1 MLDPKGRREINTLVK
16 QLNNDTKMTVIS
28 ISHDIE
34 EAVYADQIVLLNNG
48 KVIKVGKPHD
58 ILNDEKLMKSMEL
71 DVPFAYKVS
80 KKLRESGINVEL
92 NLKEREL
99 VNQLCQLNLS
109 K

>member
-1 MLDPKGRREINTLVK
+1 
-16 QLNNDTKMTVIS
+16 
-28 ISHDIE
+28 
-34 EAVYADQIVLLNNG
+34 
-48 KVIKVGKPHD
+48 
-58 ILNDEKLMKSMEL
+58 MKSMEL